1 MALNDLLRMLW
12 RRRLLIV
19 SVAVLVV
26 ALVYGATKLVS
37 PQYEATATLEVAP
50 KNVSNDLL
58 FFGTLDAIM
67 PVYAD
72 AATSRS
78 TLDAAKARNGGNL
91 ASVSVETFKG
101 TGLLKVHGRST
112 SPGLAKQSANA
123 VAASLVERTTTGGVG
138 VSSLKVT
145 ELDPAT
151 RPTTPV
157 FPRTKLTLLVG
168 ALLGLGLGV
177 GAAFLRESLSTKVET
192 ADDLAKVSTLP
203 VFAEIPAETGI
214 SKLHAPNELVE
225 DPRLRVMAEALR
237 DLRTNLLFTDETMKS
252 IVVTSPE
259 GSHGKTTVSFGL
271 AATLARAGTRT
282 LLVDGDLRRGRIAA
296 MLGLHPSPGLVDVL
310 LDRAS
315 LEDAIVHSR
324 QTESLDVLPAGAL
337 TEDPGELLT
346 VSFPDLLAQL
356 ERDYEFVVID
366 STPVVPIAD
375 SRVVARFADATLLV
389 AHAGEARNRQVRT
402 AIDKLALISV
412 RPIAAVLNYSRGI
425 GGSSYY
431 INPGENKPEAS
442 STLARPK
449 PGRTAAR

>member
-1 MALNDLLRMLW
+1 MALNDLVRMLW

-19 SVAVLVV
+19 STAVLVV
-26 ALVYGATKLVS
+26 LLVYGATKLVS

-78 TLDAAKARNGGNL
+78 TLDAAKASL
-91 ASVSVETFKG
+91 AGELGSASVETFKG

-112 SPGLAKQSANA
+112 IPELAARTANA
-123 VAASLVERTTTGGVG
+123 VSASLVARTRAGNVG
-138 VSSLKVT
+138 VSSLRLT
-145 ELDPAT
+145 LLDPAAV
-151 RPTTPV
+151 PTTPV

-168 ALLGLGLGV
+168 ALLGIGLGL
-177 GAAFLRESLSTKVET
+177 GAAFLRESLTTKVET
-192 ADDLAKVSTLP
+192 AEDLAKVSTLP
-203 VFAEIPAETGI
+203 VFAEIPAEAGI

-225 DPRLRVMAEALR
+225 DPRLRVLAEALR

-252 IVVTSPE
+252 IVITSPE

-282 LLVDGDLRRGRIAA
+282 LLVDADLRRGRIAS
-296 MLGLHPSPGLVDVL
+296 MLGLHPSPGLMDVML
-310 LDRAS
+310 EDAT

-324 QTESLDVLPAGAL
+324 HVETLDVLPAGAL
-337 TEDPGELLT
+337 NEDPGELLT
-346 VSFPDLLAQL
+346 TSFAGVLARL
-356 ERDYEFVVID
+356 EQDYEFVVID

-375 SRVVARFADATLLV
+375 ARVIARFADATLLV
-389 AHAGEARNRQVRT
+389 AHAGEAKRRQVRT
-402 AIDKLALISV
+402 AIDRLALISV
-412 RPIAAVLNYSRGI
+412 RPIATVLNYSRSI

-431 INPGENKPEAS
+431 INPGDQTPRTPSGPLAKP
-442 STLARPK
+442 R
-449 PGRTAAR
+449 RAATR